1 MCELG
6 RDGDHAVG
14 REGLGAST
22 SARVDRE
29 PSIARAS
36 SCRNCHLHAGAPAAR
51 VALQKMSDGYSDDDD
66 EDLFAFN
73 PDAAPAPKKRR
84 KEIDVSLLKTSDT
97 SLEAAAAER
106 EASEAAVAEA
116 ARAAADEAAE
126 AEAAEAAAARRR
138 EAEAAA
144 AALPA
149 ADASGGAKFVK
160 SARKPENETTRA
172 KNRRKEKLGQAKFT
186 LKEDRDCPSV
196 WDGGAK

>member
-1 MCELG
+1 
-6 RDGDHAVG
+6 
-14 REGLGAST
+14 
-22 SARVDRE
+22 
-29 PSIARAS
+29 
-36 SCRNCHLHAGAPAAR
+36 
-51 VALQKMSDGYSDDDD
+51 MSDGYSDDDD

-97 SLEAAAAER
+97 SLE
-106 EASEAAVAEA
+106 
-116 ARAAADEAAE
+116 
-126 AEAAEAAAARRR
+126 
-138 EAEAAA
+138 A